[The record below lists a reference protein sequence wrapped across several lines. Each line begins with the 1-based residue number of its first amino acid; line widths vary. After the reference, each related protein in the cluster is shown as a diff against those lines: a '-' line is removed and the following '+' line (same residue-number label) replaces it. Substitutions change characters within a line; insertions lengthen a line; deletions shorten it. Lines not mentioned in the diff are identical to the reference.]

1 MYKKYVEGWKVWDA
15 GTHVVVCAIAR
26 HFDNLVLELFDED
39 WSLSFGQS
47 LYEVVLFF
55 IESREVYGFLCLP
68 LELMQKGKML
78 SRFLKRRDGEKA
90 RAT

>member
-55 IESREVYGFLCLP
+55 IESREVYSFLSILP
-68 LELMQKGKML
+68 FCISSRGRQ